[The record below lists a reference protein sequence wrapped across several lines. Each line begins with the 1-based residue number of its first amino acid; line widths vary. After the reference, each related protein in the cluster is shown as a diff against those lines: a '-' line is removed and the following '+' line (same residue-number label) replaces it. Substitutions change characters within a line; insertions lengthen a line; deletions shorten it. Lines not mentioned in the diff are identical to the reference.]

1 MKIRRAVAKDI
12 PGVDKLLNQVNLIH
26 HLGRPDIFNAGR
38 KYTDAELTEIF
49 RDDERPVFVAVD
61 ENDTVLGYA
70 FCQMEEVKDDNIRVS
85 MRSLYIDDIC
95 VDETIRGQQ
104 IGKRLYDHVRAFAKE
119 QGCYHITLNVWTL
132 NPGAQAFYERM
143 GMKPLKTV
151 MEDVVSSEK

>member
-1 MKIRRAVAKDI
+1 MIIRRAVAKDI
-12 PGVDKLLNQVNLIH
+12 PGVDKLLNPVNLIH

-38 KYTDAELTEIF
+38 KNTDAELTEIF

-132 NPGAQAFYERM
+132 SPGAQAFYERM

-151 MEDVVSSEK
+151 MEDVI